1 MRTSHLGLLIRI
13 IFSYVHTLHSAA
25 VLVSK
30 ICCFVYGQRS
40 LMLSIGTFTR
50 GVCCKASIF
59 VSRILSFCLKCMVL
73 KAFVAAKGGERFDS
87 ARAWNTL
94 A

>member
-30 ICCFVYGQRS
+30 ICCFVYGQQRS
-40 LMLSIGTFTR
+40 LMLSIGAFTR
-50 GVCCKASIF
+50 GVCCKVSIF
-59 VSRILSFCLKCMVL
+59 CR
-73 KAFVAAKGGERFDS
+73 
-87 ARAWNTL
+87 
-94 A
+94 

>member
-30 ICCFVYGQRS
+30 ICCFVYEQPLVDAEYRR
-40 LMLSIGTFTR
+40 LYTR
-50 GVCCKASIF
+50 RLLPGVYF
-59 VSRILSFCLKCMVL
+59 L
-73 KAFVAAKGGERFDS
+73 
-87 ARAWNTL
+87 
-94 A
+94 

>member
-1 MRTSHLGLLIRI
+1 M
-13 IFSYVHTLHSAA
+13 HTLHSAA
-25 VLVSK
+25 VLMSN

-40 LMLSIGTFTR
+40 LMLSIGAFTR

-59 VSRILSFCLKCMVL
+59 VGSIVSFCLKAYV
-73 KAFVAAKGGERFDS
+73 VVKGGERFGS

-94 A
+94 V

>member
-13 IFSYVHTLHSAA
+13 IFLICAYVAQR
-25 VLVSK
+25 
-30 ICCFVYGQRS
+30 CCFVYGQRS

-59 VSRILSFCLKCMVL
+59 CR
-73 KAFVAAKGGERFDS
+73 
-87 ARAWNTL
+87 
-94 A
+94 